1 MDLTPVPIPL
11 LGATFGVILI
21 GAILSA
27 VLFGILNLQSIWY
40 FKQYPNDW
48 WLYRLVVAV
57 ICVLDTLD
65 AAVSTH
71 ALYFLLIETRIVGKF
86 LALDQLNIIWSCK
99 LHVLLGTLIK
109 VAVQAIYAVRL
120 WKGHLLA
127 LCIGSLL
134 TPADGQSDNTFIS
147 VESYPGFFP
156 SSWLVM
162 SALEHHTSNSY
173 SISTFSDIPTIK
185 SEIIAMFSTNT
196 GATFIL
202 SIAMCYYL
210 NRSRA
215 SSMFPST
222 IATLVA
228 LMRLILISGLVTSM
242 CSTATLITFLM
253 WPNTLIFIAIDLMQP
268 RLFINSLLAMLNARK
283 ELRKIPSS
291 QLLEPKGESQ
301 PGSTSECE
309 RSSRGAETP
318 IVISMRIES
327 ESV

>member
-109 VAVQAIYAVRL
+109 IAVQVIYTIRL
-120 WKGHLLA
+120 WKG
-127 LCIGSLL
+127 
-134 TPADGQSDNTFIS
+134 ADGQSDNIFIS
-147 VESYPGFFP
+147 VESYPGFLP
-156 SSWLVM
+156 SSQLVM
-162 SALEHHTSNSY
+162 SVCEPRMPSSAGIYLVYGDYSVSN
-173 SISTFSDIPTIK
+173 FSDISTIK
-185 SEIIAMFSTNT
+185 NEIIAVVSTST
-196 GATFIL
+196 AVDFII
-202 SIAMCYYL
+202 SITMCYYL

-215 SSMFPST
+215 ASMFPNT
-222 IATLVA
+222 ITTLVA

-242 CSTATLITFLM
+242 CSIATLITFLV
-253 WPNTLIFIAIDLMQP
+253 WPNTLIFIAIDSIKP
-268 RLFINSLLAMLNARK
+268 RLFTNSLLAMLNARK
-283 ELRKIPSS
+283 ELRKIQSS
-291 QLLEPKGESQ
+291 EFLEPKGESQ
-301 PGSTSECE
+301 PGSTSGCEC
-309 RSSRGAETP
+309 SRETEMS
-318 IVISMRIES
+318 IVISMRIEL